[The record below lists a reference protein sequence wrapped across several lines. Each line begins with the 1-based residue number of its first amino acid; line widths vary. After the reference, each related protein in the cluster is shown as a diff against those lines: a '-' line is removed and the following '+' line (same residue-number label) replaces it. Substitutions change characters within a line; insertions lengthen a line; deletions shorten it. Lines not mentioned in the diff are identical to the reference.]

1 MKSAR
6 DVAIDV
12 VHEFMGQGFSR
23 DMFLLIIKDTGET
36 GTMARKMVEA
46 IEKAIEKDRAS
57 VRKSMGPS

>member
-1 MKSAR
+1 MKTAK

-23 DMFLLIIKDTGET
+23 EMFLLIIKDSGDVGKNAQKLVDT
-36 GTMARKMVEA
+36 
-46 IEKAIEKDRAS
+46 IEKAIEKDRTS